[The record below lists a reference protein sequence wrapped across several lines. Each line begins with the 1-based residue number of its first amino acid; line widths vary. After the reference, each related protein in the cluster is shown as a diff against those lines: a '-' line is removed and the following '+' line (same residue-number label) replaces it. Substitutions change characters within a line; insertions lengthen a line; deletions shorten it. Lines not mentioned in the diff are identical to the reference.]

1 MARVYL
7 GLGSNTDREHYIHA
21 ALDALAEQFG
31 DLQLSSVY
39 ESEAVGFEGD
49 AFLNLVAGIETSMS
63 VGELS
68 RYLKALE
75 DRHGRRRD
83 CPRYSGR
90 TLDIDILTYDQCVGL
105 VDGVA
110 LPRGEILFNAFVL
123 WPLAEIASGEL
134 HPLAALSYG
143 ELWQNYEHNRQALW
157 PVSFHWRGSELTRFP
172 IRLAEGL

>member
-1 MARVYL
+1 MQMPEMTR
-7 GLGSNTDREHYIHA
+7 IP
-21 ALDALAEQFG
+21 
-31 DLQLSSVY
+31 
-39 ESEAVGFEGD
+39 GFEG
-49 AFLNLVAGIETSMS
+49 VTIVEE
-63 VGELS
+63 VPELLYYMRLS
-68 RYLKALE
+68 
-75 DRHGRRRD
+75 
-83 CPRYSGR
+83 

-123 WPLAEIASGEL
+123 WPLAEIAPDEL

-172 IRLAEGL
+172 TRLAEGL